1 MKHSKG
7 IICKQIGYVMA
18 GTIIGFSA
26 GAVNYLG
33 WFRIPFPPI
42 FYIFI
47 SLWVV
52 SIAYAI
58 IKYRLLDIKIVAV
71 RTLIFVLVYLPILS
85 IPFLGGHFF
94 RPWLEKAVGADWWMV
109 PAVTSAVFAIAG
121 LYLYLYLK
129 AKAEKAIQ
137 IKKLRMLQIMGDFL
151 EDIKKVRTLQELTGM
166 VLTEVIELVKVD
178 YASIYLLEREGESYI
193 LESTM
198 ISGNKKD
205 CFDISHRVEKD
216 GALIDYLVEKK
227 MPVVKEELKFSL
239 NMKSGEIMA
248 RVESEMEAI
257 GAAVIIPSF
266 YHDTLIAAIVLGERS
281 SYEVYTD
288 EDIEVFKTLGVN
300 VGLSIMN
307 ALFIE
312 DLNKTQTELLQANT
326 RKRMNQMADGMSH
339 QFNNRF
345 IAIAFPAGL
354 AKDILSR
361 IDMSNLSPG
370 DKDKMEQ
377 IATTIDRI
385 EENAIR
391 GGEIARGLLRLTR
404 KDKQKYELL
413 DVSDGFDLAIEMVE
427 YKNTDFAKIKIIK
440 NVSSD
445 VPLTFANIAYLQEMY
460 YIILDNAYDAI
471 MKKTL
476 NNKDHQGEIEFSV
489 SFDPE
494 KNIIHIVIKD
504 NGDGMPPEILDK
516 VKAFVPYITTKAS
529 SIKSGYGAGVHML
542 RRFVELH
549 DGRIYYDS
557 VEGEGTTVTIDLPVV
572 GEEAG

>member
-1 MKHSKG
+1 
-7 IICKQIGYVMA
+7 
-18 GTIIGFSA
+18 
-26 GAVNYLG
+26 
-33 WFRIPFPPI
+33 
-42 FYIFI
+42 
-47 SLWVV
+47 
-52 SIAYAI
+52 
-58 IKYRLLDIKIVAV
+58 
-71 RTLIFVLVYLPILS
+71 
-85 IPFLGGHFF
+85 
-94 RPWLEKAVGADWWMV
+94 
-109 PAVTSAVFAIAG
+109 
-121 LYLYLYLK
+121 
-129 AKAEKAIQ
+129 
-137 IKKLRMLQIMGDFL
+137 
-151 EDIKKVRTLQELTGM
+151 
-166 VLTEVIELVKVD
+166 
-178 YASIYLLEREGESYI
+178 
-193 LESTM
+193 
-198 ISGNKKD
+198 
-205 CFDISHRVEKD
+205 
-216 GALIDYLVEKK
+216 
-227 MPVVKEELKFSL
+227 
-239 NMKSGEIMA
+239 MKSGEIMA

-427 YKNTDFAKIKIIK
+427 YKNTDFKRLRARVFGKKYFWRKDTGVFGKTVSIKI
-440 NVSSD
+440 
-445 VPLTFANIAYLQEMY
+445 
-460 YIILDNAYDAI
+460 
-471 MKKTL
+471 
-476 NNKDHQGEIEFSV
+476 G
-489 SFDPE
+489 
-494 KNIIHIVIKD
+494 
-504 NGDGMPPEILDK
+504 
-516 VKAFVPYITTKAS
+516 
-529 SIKSGYGAGVHML
+529 
-542 RRFVELH
+542 
-549 DGRIYYDS
+549 
-557 VEGEGTTVTIDLPVV
+557 
-572 GEEAG
+572 